1 MHTLN
6 ANRAR
11 LDALGTGT
19 LTLGLLAL
27 TLAACTN
34 QPDAIDFP
42 PLPGSITTVRMNF
55 ERAADFY
62 QAPFPSDEL
71 LRDDGTLDPARLGQ
85 FPNPRRVE
93 LLNQAMALLLKDAR
107 GFAVSGAVYFSLTA
121 DLGEVALPS
130 VTASMGANAAV
141 FLMDLESRTR
151 HPVYIH
157 YTADGGPYGAPN
169 LLSLLPVQG
178 IPLRPGKTYAAVVRR
193 SQGDGQARP
202 LATAPELEQ
211 LFVGEQ
217 PRGLSNQA
225 FLHYQYALRTLAEA
239 GVPLADLAGLAVFT
253 TDDPTAQLSAFRADV
268 LARPLPAP
276 NAPLLPNE
284 VFPDYCVYSS
294 TIDLPDY
301 QQGEPPY
308 ERTGG
313 GWSVDPAGQP
323 MAPHFERAR
332 LVVTIPRAPMP
343 ADGYPTVML
352 IRGGAGGDRPLVD
365 RGVQATQ
372 GGPPRVPGSGPAR
385 EFARVGFAGVQ
396 VDGPLGGLR
405 NTTGGDEQFLIF
417 NVFNATALR
426 DNIRESALELI
437 LAAHILPTLSIDASA
452 CPGVAATV
460 RLDKKRL
467 ALMGHS
473 IGASIAPLVLAGE
486 PLYRLAILSGAGGSY
501 IENILWKR
509 KPLEVLPLA
518 EALLQY
524 PADTHLTRSEPAL
537 TLVQWAAEPSDP
549 PVYADRIIRLPAAG
563 APPRH
568 VLMEQGIVD
577 NYILPNIA
585 NASSLSLGLDLGGA
599 PLDTDSVRLPMQ
611 TPVSTVLPLVGRGAI
626 ALPAAG
632 NRTVG
637 GMPVTAVVVQ
647 HPEDGI
653 QDGHEVVFQTEP
665 PKHQYRCFL
674 ASFAAGKTPVVATDA
689 PADAPCP

>member
-1 MHTLN
+1 MLSFT
-6 ANRAR
+6 AKKAR
-11 LDALGTGT
+11 LDALFGGS
-19 LTLGLLAL
+19 LKLGLLGL
-27 TLAACTN
+27 TLTACT
-34 QPDAIDFP
+34 QLADGPEEP
-42 PLPGSITTVRMNF
+42 PGPAGPAVRMDF
-55 ERAADFY
+55 ERPTDFY

-93 LLNQAMALLLKDAR
+93 ILNQAMALILKDAR
-107 GFAVSGAVYFSLTA
+107 GFAVSGAIYFSLTA
-121 DLGEVALPS
+121 DLGDAVLPAVA
-130 VTASMGANAAV
+130 ASTSADSSV
-141 FLMDLESRTR
+141 FLMDLESRAR

-157 YTADGGPYGAPN
+157 YAADGGPYGAPN

-193 SQGDGQARP
+193 TLSDGQGRP
-202 LATAPELEQ
+202 LAPAPVLGQ
-211 LFVGEQ
+211 LVAGEQ
-217 PRGLSNQA
+217 PAGLTSQA
-225 FLHYQYALRTLAEA
+225 FVRYQGALRTLAEA
-239 GVPLADLAGLAVFT
+239 GVQAADIAGLAVFT
-253 TDDPTAQLSAFRADV
+253 TDDPTAQLGTFRDDV
-268 LARPLPAP
+268 LARPLPVP
-276 NAPLLPNE
+276 NAPLSPNE
-284 VFPDYCVYSS
+284 IFPDYCVYSS
-294 TIDLPDY
+294 TIDMPDY
-301 QQGEPPY
+301 QQGEAPY
-308 ERTGG
+308 DKTGG
-313 GWSVDPAGQP
+313 GWSVDPAGRP
-323 MAPHFERAR
+323 TAPHLERAR

-365 RGVQATQ
+365 RGVQATHD
-372 GGPPRVPGSGPAR
+372 GPPLVPGSGPAR

-437 LAAHILPTLSIDASA
+437 LFAHILPTLSIDAGA

-460 RLDKKRL
+460 RLDSRRL
-467 ALMGHS
+467 GLMGHS

-524 PADTHLTRSEPAL
+524 PADSHLSQSEPAL

-549 PVYADRIIRLPAAG
+549 PVYAHRIVQKPAAD
-563 APPRH
+563 AAPRH

-611 TPVSTVLPLVGRGAI
+611 TPVLTVLPLIGRGPI
-626 ALPAAG
+626 ALPVAG
-632 NRTVG
+632 NLTVG
-637 GMPVTAVVVQ
+637 GTKVTAVVVQ

-674 ASFAAGKTPVVATDA
+674 ASFAAGKTPVVPPDGA
-689 PADAPCP
+689 ADAPCP

>member
-1 MHTLN
+1 MHSST
-6 ANRAR
+6 ANRVR
-11 LDALGTGT
+11 LQALLGGAGK
-19 LTLGLLAL
+19 LGLAAL
-27 TLAACTN
+27 LLTACT
-34 QPDAIDFP
+34 QLADGPDIAPIVGGP
-42 PLPGSITTVRMNF
+42 TVRMNF
-55 ERAADFY
+55 QRTADFY
-62 QAPFPSDEL
+62 EAPFPSDEL
-71 LRDDGTLDPARLGQ
+71 LREDGTLDPARLGQ
-85 FPNPRRVE
+85 FPNPKRVE
-93 LLNQAMALLLKDAR
+93 ILNQALALILKDAR
-107 GFAVSGAVYFSLTA
+107 GFAVSGAVFFSFTD
-121 DLGEVALPS
+121 DLGEPALPA
-130 VTASMGANAAV
+130 VAASTGADAEV

-151 HPVYIH
+151 HPVFIH
-157 YTADGGPYGAPN
+157 YETDGGPYGAPN

-178 IPLRPGKTYAAVVRR
+178 IALRPGKTYAAVVRR
-193 SQGDGQARP
+193 SLLSAKGRP
-202 LATAPELEQ
+202 VTAPATLAQ
-211 LFVGEQ
+211 LIAGEQ
-217 PRGLSNQA
+217 PAGLSGRAFMRYQA
-225 FLHYQYALRTLAEA
+225 ALRTLADA
-239 GVPLADLAGLAVFT
+239 GVPGTDIAGLAVFT
-253 TDDPTAQLSAFRADV
+253 TDDPTAQLRVFRDDV
-268 LARPLPAP
+268 LARPLPSP
-276 NAPLLPNE
+276 NAKLAPDE

-301 QQGEPPY
+301 QQGEAPY

-313 GWSVDPAGQP
+313 GWSVDPAGKP
-323 MAPHFERAR
+323 VAPHAERAR
-332 LVVTIPRAPMP
+332 LVVTIPRTPMP

-365 RGVQATQ
+365 RGVQAVH
-372 GGPPRVPGSGPAR
+372 GGPPLVPGSGPAR

-437 LAAHILPTLSIDASA
+437 LMAHLLPRLTVDAAS

-460 RLDKKRL
+460 RLDEKRL

-518 EALLQY
+518 ESLLQY
-524 PADTHLTRSEPAL
+524 PADSHLHPSEPAL

-549 PVYADRIIRLPAAG
+549 PVYAHRIVHEPAAG
-563 APPRH
+563 AAPRH

-585 NASSLSLGLDLGGA
+585 NPSSLSLGLDLGGA
-599 PLDTDSVRLPMQ
+599 PLDTDSVRLPQQ
-611 TPVSTVLPLVGRGAI
+611 TPVLAVLPLVGRGQI

-632 NRTVG
+632 NLTVG
-637 GMPVTAVVVQ
+637 GMRVTAVVVQ
-647 HPEDGI
+647 HPEDGVE
-653 QDGHEVVFQTEP
+653 DGHEIVFQTEP

-674 ASFAAGKTPVVATDA
+674 ASFAAGKIPVVPPDA
-689 PADAPCP
+689 AADAPCP